1 MAATRSEGGQ
11 RRIEKEVSGGEL
23 VDALV
28 VMQQGIVEAEAA
40 QGRNQ
45 GEPGGGEGDL
55 AEGLRG
61 ELAGEDDDGDP
72 TDEPA
77 GVGAAEG
84 LDRAPGDPSD
94 RRFLLAV

>member
-1 MAATRSEGGQ
+1 MAPSGAEDGEG
-11 RRIEKEVSGGEL
+11 RIQKEVGRGEL

-40 QGRNQ
+40 QGRHQ

-55 AEGLRG
+55 AERLRG